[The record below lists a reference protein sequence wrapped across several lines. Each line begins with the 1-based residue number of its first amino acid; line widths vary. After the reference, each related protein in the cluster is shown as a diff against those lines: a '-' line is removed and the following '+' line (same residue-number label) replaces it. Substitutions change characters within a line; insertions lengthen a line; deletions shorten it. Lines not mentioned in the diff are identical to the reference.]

1 MLRRRRGPRIPDDVR
16 AALALDRGEHVLAA
30 AQIRDGAWTVAT
42 DRRLLLV
49 RGREVV
55 LDRPWWQ
62 VDTAG
67 WDGDSGVL
75 SITWVGGGSGT
86 WLELAEDSQEQLP
99 RVLRERVDSTVV
111 AVQHVKVDQVNS
123 PRPGGARLV
132 ARRVEGEVLLQVL
145 LDRGTDPTD
154 PAVVTALD
162 DGRAALED
170 MVGPL
175 RPSQRS

>member
-16 AALALDRGEHVLAA
+16 AAAGLDRGEQVLAA
-30 AQIRDGAWTVAT
+30 AHNTDGAWTLAT
-42 DRRLLLV
+42 DSRLLLV
-49 RGREVV
+49 RGDEVV

-67 WDGDSGVL
+67 WDGDSGVM
-75 SITWVGGGSGT
+75 SIMWVGGAST

-111 AVQHVKVDQVNS
+111 AVQHVKVEQLGS
-123 PRPGGARLV
+123 ARAGGARLV
-132 ARRVEGEVLLQVL
+132 ARRIEGELRLQVL
-145 LDRGTDPTD
+145 LNKGTDPTD
-154 PAVVTALD
+154 PAVVAALD

-175 RPSQRS
+175 AP